1 MNRQCLADFLHIPPV
16 VAGNFSAIGMF
27 SHGDEKI
34 NMSFPFSADHGE
46 IIIFHVAAA
55 FPHDSHILPYG
66 HGHYMIVRY
75 HMKLGHPAK
84 AIIEIQGRFR
94 FSALFYGRK
103 GRGKGPEGP
112 SQGPQDRASGAQ
124 GGGRSGIARRGPTG
138 EILARRGFT
147 SRTDLL
153 IRQGL
158 GKCGFGSCGVW

>member
-1 MNRQCLADFLHIPPV
+1 MNRQRLPDFLHIPAV
-16 VAGNFSAIGMF
+16 VSGNFSAIGMF

-103 GRGKGPEGP
+103 GRGKLYAPVLISIGDSSITSICQPQQEG
-112 SQGPQDRASGAQ
+112 GRAQ
-124 GGGRSGIARRGPTG
+124 GTA
-138 EILARRGFT
+138 L
-147 SRTDLL
+147 SR
-153 IRQGL
+153 
-158 GKCGFGSCGVW
+158 